1 MYKRVKC
8 AKKKTK
14 NKKQKHYQVLEE
26 STGEFIYNLEIEI
39 AFLSAMAV
47 KKRLK
52 IPTITESKMSLQQ
65 KST

>member
-1 MYKRVKC
+1 MQ
-8 AKKKTK
+8 KKKK
-14 NKKQKHYQVLEE
+14 KPKKQIHYEVLEE

-39 AFLSAMAV
+39 TFLSAMAV

-52 IPTITESKMSLQQ
+52 ILTITESKISLQQ

>member
-1 MYKRVKC
+1 MQ
-8 AKKKTK
+8 KKKK
-14 NKKQKHYQVLEE
+14 PKKQIHYEVLEE

-39 AFLSAMAV
+39 TFLSAMAV

-52 IPTITESKMSLQQ
+52 ILTITESKISLQQ

>member
-1 MYKRVKC
+1 MKC
-8 AKKKTK
+8 AKKKKKKKT
-14 NKKQKHYQVLEE
+14 KKQKHYQVLEE
-26 STGEFIYNLEIEI
+26 STGEFIYNLEIEK

-52 IPTITESKMSLQQ
+52 ILTITESKMSLQQ

>member
-1 MYKRVKC
+1 MC
-8 AKKKTK
+8 KKKK
-14 NKKQKHYQVLEE
+14 KPKKQIHYEVLEE

-39 AFLSAMAV
+39 TFLSAMAV

-52 IPTITESKMSLQQ
+52 ILTITESKISLQQ